1 MARIRKAR
9 SDRNHAIY
17 VITCVTTGEQYV
29 GLTVVSGNIRK
40 ALKVRIQKHIRRA
53 LTENRNWTLCR
64 AIREHGVENF
74 TYGVL
79 DIVRGKQAAHDLEQH
94 VVKTHQPALNTFY
107 LQAV

>member
-64 AIREHGVENF
+64 AIRDRGVENF
-74 TYGVL
+74 TYGLL
-79 DIVRGKQAAHDLEQH
+79 DVVRGKQAAHDIEQAI
-94 VVKTHQPALNTFY
+94 VKQYQPALNTFY
-107 LQAV
+107 LA